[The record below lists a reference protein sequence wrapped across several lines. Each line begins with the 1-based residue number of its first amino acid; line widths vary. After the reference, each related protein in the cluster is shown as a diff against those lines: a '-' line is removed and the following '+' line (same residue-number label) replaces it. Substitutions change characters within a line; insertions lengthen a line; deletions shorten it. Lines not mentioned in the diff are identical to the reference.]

1 MKPETKKNIF
11 EWVRTIVIA
20 VVLVF
25 LFRHFVAE
33 AFYIPSQSMEP
44 TLKVGD
50 RLYVEKVSYKFGDI
64 KRGDIVVFTPPP
76 SAKVPADEDHL
87 IKRVI
92 ALPGETVKVEDGIV
106 YVNDKALDEPYE
118 AEKPTMEYKPFTVP
132 DGQIF
137 VMGDNRNNSY
147 DSRYWGTLPIEN
159 VVGKAFVRYY
169 PFSQMSGLYNK

>member
-1 MKPETKKNIF
+1 MKPETKKAIF
-11 EWVRTIVIA
+11 EWGRTIIIA
-20 VVLVF
+20 VALVF

-33 AFYIPSQSMEP
+33 AFYIPSESMEP
-44 TLKVGD
+44 TLEVGD
-50 RLYVEKVSYKFGDI
+50 RLYVEKLSYQFGDI

-76 SAKVPADEDHL
+76 SAKLPPDEDHL

-92 ALPGETVKVEDGIV
+92 GLPGETIKVENGIV
-106 YVNDKALDEPYE
+106 YVNDKPLEEPYE
-118 AEKPTMEYKPFTVP
+118 MEKPTMTTPPTTIP

-137 VMGDNRNNSY
+137 VMGDNRNNSN

-169 PFSQMSGLYNK
+169 PFNHISRLDK

>member
-1 MKPETKKNIF
+1 MKPETKKSIF
-11 EWVRTIVIA
+11 EWGRTIVIA

-33 AFYIPSQSMEP
+33 AFYIPSESMQP
-44 TLKVGD
+44 TLMVGD
-50 RLYVEKVSYKFGDI
+50 RLYVEKLSYQFGDI
-64 KRGDIVVFTPPP
+64 QHGDIIVFTPPP

-92 ALPGETVKVEDGIV
+92 ALPGDTVKVESGIV

-118 AEKPTMEYKPFTVP
+118 AERPTMDYKPFTVP
-132 DGQIF
+132 PDQVF

-147 DSRYWGTLPIEN
+147 DSRFWGTVPREN
-159 VVGKAFVRYY
+159 VIGKAFVRYY
-169 PFSQMSGLYNK
+169 PFNHMSRLDK